1 MTYEVRPRPFNPKAI
16 NGQSKEIRV
25 SHYESSSIGAIK
37 RLNAITAQ
45 LAELDY
51 AKAPAFMIND
61 LKRKQLIAAN
71 SMILHE
77 AYFEGLGG
85 GDTPHGALAA
95 ATARDFGSTDRWWTE
110 FATTGKA
117 EGGGSDFVV
126 LAYSPRDIRLIK
138 QRAADRTTTLAGERP
153 MRMPITWISTTRPHP
168 TSKPLCKRSAGTMR

>member
-71 SMILHE
+71 SMICMRPIL
-77 AYFEGLGG
+77 
-85 GDTPHGALAA
+85 
-95 ATARDFGSTDRWWTE
+95 R
-110 FATTGKA
+110 
-117 EGGGSDFVV
+117 V
-126 LAYSPRDIRLIK
+126 LAVVAPRTERWPPLPRVTPAAPTAGGPNS
-138 QRAADRTTTLAGERP
+138 QPRARPRAVDQTL
-153 MRMPITWISTTRPHP
+153 
-168 TSKPLCKRSAGTMR
+168 

>member
-1 MTYEVRPRPFNPKAI
+1 
-16 NGQSKEIRV
+16 
-25 SHYESSSIGAIK
+25 
-37 RLNAITAQ
+37 
-45 LAELDY
+45 
-51 AKAPAFMIND
+51 
-61 LKRKQLIAAN
+61 
-71 SMILHE
+71 LHE

-85 GDTPHGALAA
+85 GGTPHGALAA
-95 ATARDFGSTDRWWTE
+95 VTARDSGSTDRWWTE